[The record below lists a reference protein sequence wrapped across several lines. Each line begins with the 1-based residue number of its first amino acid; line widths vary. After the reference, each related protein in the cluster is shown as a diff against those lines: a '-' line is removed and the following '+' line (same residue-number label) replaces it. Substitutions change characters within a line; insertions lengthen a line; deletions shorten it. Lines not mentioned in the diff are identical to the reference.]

1 MAETDPNT
9 DPNAQGF
16 DGLGLLGNLLGAAT
30 GGYLTK
36 EAYDRL
42 GNIGQF
48 GFEQM
53 AGTYDEAGNLIRP
66 GLAQELR
73 GMLEFQPYTVT
84 SSTGGRFGMTQ
95 DPVTGS
101 YDYQVTLS
109 PEEQAMQQTLF
120 GGASQLA
127 QQAAA
132 PYDPMY
138 EELAK
143 QAYGGVGGL
152 ITQAQQAAM
161 DAGAMDRAAREEQ
174 VYGQLRALQSPEE
187 ERQRLALEQRLAAQG
202 RSGVRTA
209 QFGGTPEQLARAKA
223 QAEAQNQASLLAI
236 QQSGAEQQLA
246 LERAAN
252 LQNLAS
258 GMFGMGTQAR
268 ATPRELQRADLANMS
283 GMMAAGYVPQAQLL
297 SAVQPG
303 MTAAERQRQAMSEQ
317 AGAYGETYAAGLQ
330 ALLQSG
336 LGQGNLVGNL
346 GTGLVSSALGGLFT

>member
-9 DPNAQGF
+9 DPNSQGF

-84 SSTGGRFGMTQ
+84 SATGGQFGMTR
-95 DPVTGS
+95 DPATGQMV
-101 YDYQVTLS
+101 YQLDTS
-109 PEEQAMQQTLF
+109 PEEQLLQQEQLKRAETLF
-120 GGASQLA
+120 GRAMA
-127 QQAAA
+127 
-132 PYDPMY
+132 DPS
-138 EELAK
+138 
-143 QAYGGVGGL
+143 
-152 ITQAQQAAM
+152 
-161 DAGAMDRAAREEQ
+161 AREQE
-174 VYGQLRALQSPEE
+174 VLGRMEDLASPERQ
-187 ERQRLALEQRLAAQG
+187 RQRLALEQRLAAQG
-202 RSGVRTA
+202 RLGTRTGM
-209 QFGGTPEQLARAKA
+209 FGGTPEALALERGI
-223 QAEAQNQASLLAI
+223 AEAQNKAALDAMQFTA
-236 QQSGAEQQLA
+236 QEQQRQA
-246 LERAAN
+246 
-252 LQNLAS
+252 QMGS
-258 GMFGMGTQAR
+258 GM
-268 ATPRELQRADLANMS
+268 L
-283 GMMAAGYVPQAQLL
+283 AAGYVPQAQLL

-317 AGAYGETYAAGLQ
+317 AGAYGETYATGLQ

-336 LGQGNLVGNL
+336 LGQGTLVGNL
-346 GTGLVSSALGGLFT
+346 GTGLVSSALGGLFS